1 MSSNPIKKVERKLR
15 NAAPDLKPDM
25 PDAPGAPR
33 RRIEARGEEF
43 ATREQVIS
51 QQARAA
57 GAVRTDNDADLLGF
71 TTPRRKGATRAL
83 LG

>member
-15 NAAPDLKPDM
+15 NAAPDLKPHM
-25 PDAPGAPR
+25 PGAPDAPR
-33 RRIEARGEEF
+33 RRVEARGKEF
-43 ATREQVIS
+43 ETREQAIS

-57 GAVRTDNDADLLGF
+57 GAARLDNDADLLGF
-71 TTPRRKGATRAL
+71 TSPRRKGQTRAL